1 MVKKNQIQQKTAQC
15 ALKFVSFQISLG
27 TTLWSNKIKNGP
39 TLAATVLLILIAHNP
54 Q

>member
-1 MVKKNQIQQKTAQC
+1 MLQC

-27 TTLWSNKIKNGP
+27 TTLWSNKIENRP
-39 TLAATVLLILIAHNP
+39 TLAATVLLILVTLNR